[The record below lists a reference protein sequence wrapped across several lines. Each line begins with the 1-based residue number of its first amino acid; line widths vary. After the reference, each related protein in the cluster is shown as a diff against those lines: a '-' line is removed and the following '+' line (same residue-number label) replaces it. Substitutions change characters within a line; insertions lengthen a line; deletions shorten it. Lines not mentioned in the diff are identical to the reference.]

1 MITIHTSVQIAD
13 NKTLDVEMHFDP
25 EDPAAVYFTF
35 ENEDGSEVQWVFARD
50 LLMEALE
57 DKSSGYGDVS
67 FTAKN
72 PYVTMAFEYI
82 SGSGCVIFSYDIM
95 KEFVELIYEE
105 VPFGEDVYEIPEY
118 IPEEW
123 LV

>member
-1 MITIHTSVQIAD
+1 
-13 NKTLDVEMHFDP
+13 
-25 EDPAAVYFTF
+25 
-35 ENEDGSEVQWVFARD
+35 
-50 LLMEALE
+50 
-57 DKSSGYGDVS
+57 
-67 FTAKN
+67 
-72 PYVTMAFEYI
+72 
-82 SGSGCVIFSYDIM
+82 M